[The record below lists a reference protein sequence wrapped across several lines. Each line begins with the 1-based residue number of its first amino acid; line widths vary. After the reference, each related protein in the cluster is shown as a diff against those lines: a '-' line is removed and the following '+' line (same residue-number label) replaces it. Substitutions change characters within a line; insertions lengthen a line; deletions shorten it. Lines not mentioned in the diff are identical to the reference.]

1 MASSYEA
8 RINLIVQGE
17 QKVKALQDR
26 ITALSKQLKEL
37 TKLDIGGTFEESLVS
52 GAISKL
58 RVARQ
63 GEIKAVDGV
72 VKGQRL
78 INQNTE
84 SQLVKQLRLN
94 AAVDLYGRRLKA
106 LSRTDAGDQTQFQ
119 GRIADIQ
126 KAFTFFKGKGS
137 VQGVQAAAT
146 ELGRIVEYSREVN
159 RLETGRL
166 KSQEKLQGFAAEISK
181 FKALGLNTAK
191 AEKAFESFAVNAGTN
206 KYALAQKF
214 NDILIRRLRLLKD
227 ESREN
232 ARVAKQQFGASSPI
246 QGAVDLID
254 SPINKAMGTKAAVA
268 LAQQKQQAAAD
279 ELKALQGG
287 TKSAVALAQQKQKA
301 AADELKALQGGTK
314 S

>member
-1 MASSYEA
+1 M
-8 RINLIVQGE
+8 
-17 QKVKALQDR
+17 
-26 ITALSKQLKEL
+26 
-37 TKLDIGGTFEESLVS
+37 
-52 GAISKL
+52 
-58 RVARQ
+58 
-63 GEIKAVDGV
+63 
-72 VKGQRL
+72 
-78 INQNTE
+78 
-84 SQLVKQLRLN
+84 
-94 AAVDLYGRRLKA
+94 
-106 LSRTDAGDQTQFQ
+106 
-119 GRIADIQ
+119 
-126 KAFTFFKGKGS
+126 
-137 VQGVQAAAT
+137 
-146 ELGRIVEYSREVN
+146 
-159 RLETGRL
+159 
-166 KSQEKLQGFAAEISK
+166 
-181 FKALGLNTAK
+181 NTAK

-287 TKSAVALAQQKQKA
+287 TKSAVALAQQKQQA

-314 S
+314 AAVSLARQKEKAVVDERDGAKQLEQALLSLEMRRVQETNAMLDEKAAQVALNLERKKEPGFFNSPGMR